1 MRTIC
6 LSNNRIKGPPVDCG
20 GEEVLWGW
28 DSVAATS
35 ALGDEKGITV
45 PSVLCHRSVRGMA
58 GAWDIQRALYQWEK
72 QQKKC
77 VVDCVGLAVGDER
90 ILGAASKSRNMK
102 SLVCEC
108 DVEWLRPVVEG
119 GSEMSSVKSVKW
131 QKLEDVIDVGLQE
144 PRVSARSMGQGGT
157 SAVFRAL
164 VANGGAHKGWVEV
177 RKSGM
182 RDDCGVFAVTRFEKG
197 SIVTLKIPDETQLPE
212 FTMPAK
218 HTLHL
223 GWNWVV
229 KKKAKE
235 AGRTINAVCLKENGL
250 IRACT
255 RIMPGTEILLDGEQ
269 SLVSNGFEWLDSLV
283 FMESQSCWINWHV
296 RKSIGR
302 VVSGDKG
309 RGFVVKYD
317 DGSLKNMNEEKLK
330 SLAVSQNIMVG
341 ERVMENNDRGRENEN
356 EEETEVE
363 DAAKNNAEK
372 TGRSMGHVGSGVC
385 VKKKRKGI
393 EQTA

>member
-1 MRTIC
+1 VAKRCCGGGIQSQQRQHSGMRKGSRFRACSVTARLEAGQAHVASSAHC
-6 LSNNRIKGPPVDCG
+6 VGVNNRPRPKGG
-20 GEEVLWGW
+20 N
-28 DSVAATS
+28 
-35 ALGDEKGITV
+35 
-45 PSVLCHRSVRGMA
+45 
-58 GAWDIQRALYQWEK
+58 

-77 VVDCVGLAVGDER
+77 LVDYVGLAVGDER
-90 ILGAASKSRNMK
+90 IPGAESKSKNMK
-102 SLVCEC
+102 SLVYEC

-131 QKLEDVIDVGLQE
+131 QKLEDVIDGGLQQ
-144 PRVSARSMGQGGT
+144 PRVNAKSMGQGGT
-157 SAVFRAL
+157 NAVFRML
-164 VANGGAHKGWVEV
+164 VANGGAYKGWVEV

-182 RDDCGVFAVTRFEKG
+182 RDDYGVFAVTRFEKG

-212 FTMPAK
+212 FTMPTK

-235 AGRTINAVCLKENGL
+235 VGRTINAVYLKENGL

-269 SLVSNGFEWLDSLV
+269 SSISNGFEWLDSLV
-283 FMESQSCWINWHV
+283 FMEPQNCWINWHA

-317 DGSLKNMNEEKLK
+317 DGSMKHMMEAKLK
-330 SLAVSQNIMVG
+330 ELAVSQNIMV
-341 ERVMENNDRGRENEN
+341 EKRVMEMNDRGRENEN

-363 DAAKNNAEK
+363 DAAKNDAEK
-372 TGRSMGHVGSGVC
+372 TGRSMGHIGSGVC

-393 EQTA
+393 E